1 MNKRKNR
8 KTVKVSK
15 CPKCNHSFLSYDL
28 LEPTCIICGWVDY
41 SVEKTKANKN
51 KRPIINFKKLK
62 KAG

>member
-15 CPKCNHSFLSYDL
+15 CPKCNSFLSYDL

-41 SVEKTKANKN
+41 SAERQKGIKIKDLLL
-51 KRPIINFKKLK
+51 I
-62 KAG
+62 

>member
-15 CPKCNHSFLSYDL
+15 CPKCSSFLSYDL

-41 SVEKTKANKN
+41 SVEKTKEN
-51 KRPIINFKKLK
+51 KRPIINLKKLK

>member
-1 MNKRKNR
+1 MNKRKNT

-15 CPKCNHSFLSYDL
+15 CPKCNSFLSYDL

-41 SVEKTKANKN
+41 FVEKTKGNKN
-51 KRPIINFKKLK
+51 KRPIINLKKLK